1 MKVKHLFFI
10 GIVLVVLLVFFQ
22 DFLGRKSKDD
32 YGADLKKARAK
43 RDEFFKNDKKSPLKD
58 KTGFVALNYYEPN
71 EQFRIKANVEFL
83 PKSAPFAI
91 ATTSGEAQN
100 YEKFGYAVFMY
111 QDIKRKLLLLKK
123 TGDKSLFLPFADL
136 TNNQTTYGGGRY
148 LDVEMPRT
156 DEVFIDFNLAFN
168 PFCVYDDSF
177 VCPIPPKENYLDF
190 LVEAG
195 EKKLKE

>member
-1 MKVKHLFFI
+1 MGDFFFCKTFI
-10 GIVLVVLLVFFQ
+10 LSNKLL
-22 DFLGRKSKDD
+22 
-32 YGADLKKARAK
+32 
-43 RDEFFKNDKKSPLKD
+43 N
-58 KTGFVALNYYEPN
+58 
-71 EQFRIKANVEFL
+71 
-83 PKSAPFAI
+83 
-91 ATTSGEAQN
+91 
-100 YEKFGYAVFMY
+100 
-111 QDIKRKLLLLKK
+111 IKRKLLLLKK

-136 TNNQTTYGGGRY
+136 TNGQTTYNGGRY